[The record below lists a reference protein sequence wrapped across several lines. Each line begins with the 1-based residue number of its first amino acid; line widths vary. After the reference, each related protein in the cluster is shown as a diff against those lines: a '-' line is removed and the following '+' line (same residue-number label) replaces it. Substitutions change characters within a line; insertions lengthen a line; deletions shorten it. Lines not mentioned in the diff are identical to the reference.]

1 MKIKIKMTIADNI
14 HQIMHYSRIAPVD
27 SGTRYLPSTA
37 VLLVE
42 MIKLAVSLSIATFET
57 AKANPTSS
65 PRDLV
70 VLLRNSFFSSDG
82 WKLIIPAAL
91 YTLQNFLIYVA
102 ISNLD
107 AVTFQVTYQ
116 LKILTTVLF
125 SVWLLGKTVSSRQ
138 WLALVLLT
146 IGVAMVQISGPLS
159 TTLPSVEDVKSKLTS
174 LLSTSPSD
182 LSQLASKS
190 FFLRG
195 QPDAALL
202 HSPTMSAT
210 RGLLAVVAASLISG
224 LTCVYFELI
233 VKSTIS
239 SVSLWTR
246 NVQLSFYSVF
256 LALFLGV
263 IYQDGSSISTHGFF
277 AGYNSVVWAV
287 IALQALGG
295 LVVAVVITCADNLTK
310 NFATC
315 VSIVV
320 SCVAS
325 AVVFGTGFSV
335 HVSPLLFISSPS
347 AFLLVPFHLQVTVA
361 LTAGT

>member
-1 MKIKIKMTIADNI
+1 
-14 HQIMHYSRIAPVD
+14 MHYSRIAPVD
-27 SGTRYLPSTA
+27 SGRRYLPSTA

-42 MIKLAVSLSIATFET
+42 LIKFVVSLSIATFET

-70 VLLRNSFFSSDG
+70 VLLRNSIFSPDA
-82 WKLIIPAAL
+82 WKLIIPAGL
-91 YTLQNFLIYVA
+91 YTVQNFLIYVA
-102 ISNLD
+102 ISNLE

-125 SVWLLGKTVSSRQ
+125 SVQLLGKKISSQQ

-146 IGVAMVQISGPLS
+146 IGVAIVQTSGPLS
-159 TTLPSVEDVKSKLTS
+159 TALPSLEEIKSKLAS
-174 LLSTSPSD
+174 LFSTSPSD
-182 LSQLASKS
+182 SSKS
-190 FFLRG
+190 SFLQG
-195 QPDAALL
+195 QPETARLP
-202 HSPTMSAT
+202 HNPTMSAP
-210 RGLLAVVAASLISG
+210 RGLLAVIAASLISG

-239 SVSLWTR
+239 SVSLWIR

-256 LALFLGV
+256 LALFIGV
-263 IYQDGSSISTHGFF
+263 IYQDGSAISEHGFF
-277 AGYNSVVWAV
+277 AGYNSVVWLV

-295 LVVAVVITCADNLTK
+295 LVVAVVITIADNLTK

-315 VSIVV
+315 ISIVV

-325 AVVFGTGFSV
+325 AMVFGTGFSLQ
-335 HVSPLLFISSPS
+335 VSLLYILSLPLPFSFISISNS
-347 AFLLVPFHLQVTVA
+347 WLLLLPGLKAGQLESHGPLFHA
-361 LTAGT
+361 